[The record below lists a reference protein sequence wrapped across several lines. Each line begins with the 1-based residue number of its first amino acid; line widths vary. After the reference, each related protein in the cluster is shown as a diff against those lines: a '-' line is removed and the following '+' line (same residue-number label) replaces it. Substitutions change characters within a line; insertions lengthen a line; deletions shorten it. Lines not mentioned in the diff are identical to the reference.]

1 MGSRTSSRS
10 HLGRPVTLAVATELR
25 GAFGRRVRELREGLE
40 LSQEALAE
48 RAGLHR
54 NYIGGIERGERNVG
68 LINVGRLAAALEV
81 SVAELFA
88 PFATKPSR
96 RRAR

>member
-1 MGSRTSSRS
+1 MASDIR
-10 HLGRPVTLAVATELR
+10 A
-25 GAFGRRVRELREGLE
+25 AFGRRVRDLRERLE
-40 LSQEALAE
+40 LSQESLAE
-48 RAGLHR
+48 RAHLHR

-68 LINVGRLAAALEV
+68 LVNVGKLAVALEV

-96 RRAR
+96 RRTR